1 MKHLSIKYSTG
12 TYTIVI
18 DEGILSRL
26 KNYFEKEYTSI
37 FIISDENVA
46 KIYLHDVVKHLDN
59 ANVFQYIIPAGEAS
73 KSIEHYYALQT
84 AAIENG
90 LDRNALILA
99 LGGGVVGDLA
109 GFVAATFMR
118 GIDYIQVP
126 TTILAHDS
134 SVGGKTAINHELGK
148 NLIGAFYPPAA
159 VLYDIEALSTLP
171 AKEIRSGYAELVKE
185 GLISSNELFEEM
197 LQVDLA
203 SLKNEILEKHILAG
217 IKVKADIVEADE
229 KELGIRSF
237 LNLGHTFAHALETEL
252 GYGAITHG
260 EAVAVG
266 LLFSLH
272 VSEAEFSK
280 ELPYNQI
287 ECWLNKNNYP
297 IQTITFAS
305 ENILKRMKSDKKTV
319 NSQIK
324 MVLLKAPGNIV
335 NREISNKAMSG
346 YLQTFKERLIK
357 E

>member
-1 MKHLSIKYSTG
+1 MKQLSIKYSTG
-12 TYTIVI
+12 TYPIII
-18 DEGILSRL
+18 DEGIISRL

-46 KIYLHDVVKHLDN
+46 KLYLNDVVKHLDN
-59 ANVFQYIIPAGEAS
+59 NNLFQYIIPAGEAS
-73 KSIEHYYALQT
+73 KSVEHYYAIQT

-134 SVGGKTAINHELGK
+134 SVGGKVAINHELGK

-159 VLYDIEALSTLP
+159 VLYDIAVLSTLS
-171 AKEIRSGYAELVKE
+171 AKEIRSGYAELMKE
-185 GLISSNELFEEM
+185 GLIASKDLFEEM
-197 LQVDLA
+197 LQVNLA
-203 SLKNEILEKHILAG
+203 SLKNETLEKHILAG
-217 IKVKADIVEADE
+217 IKVKAGIVEADE
-229 KELGIRSF
+229 KELGIRSY

-252 GYGAITHG
+252 GYGVITHG

-266 LLFSLH
+266 LLFSIH

-280 ELPYNQI
+280 ELPYNQLKS
-287 ECWLNKNNYP
+287 WLYRNSYP
-297 IQTITFAS
+297 VQTITFDS
-305 ENILKRMKSDKKTV
+305 EKMMKKMKSDKKAV
-319 NSQIK
+319 KNQIK
-324 MVLLKAPGNIV
+324 MVLLKAPGKLL
-335 NREISNKAMSG
+335 NREISDKAMLT